1 MDKELRILMLED
13 TSTDAELIERAL
25 RKDNIS
31 FISKRV
37 ETKEDF
43 ISGLRDF
50 APDLI
55 LSDFR
60 LPTFDGLEALS
71 ITTKE
76 FPDVPFILVTG
87 ALGEERAVE
96 VLKSGASD
104 YVLKDK
110 LSRLPHSVLRA
121 VREAEEKRERKKAE
135 KALQESFMLIS
146 RGKREWES
154 TVDSIPQLI
163 CLIDC
168 QGCILRTNRVV
179 EQWNL

>member
-13 TSTDAELIERAL
+13 ILTDAELIERAL
-25 RKDNIS
+25 RKNNIS

-43 ISGLRDF
+43 IIGLKDF

-71 ITTKE
+71 IITKA

-87 ALGEERAVE
+87 ALGEERAVD

-104 YVLKDK
+104 YILKDK
-110 LSRLPHSVLRA
+110 LSRLPQSVL
-121 VREAEEKRERKKAE
+121 
-135 KALQESFMLIS
+135 
-146 RGKREWES
+146 
-154 TVDSIPQLI
+154 
-163 CLIDC
+163 
-168 QGCILRTNRVV
+168 
-179 EQWNL
+179 